1 MTREKKRVRSNSQRM
16 RKKSE
21 RVKTK
26 GQEGEKRESSI
37 GRNWGRIVNVGKQKI
52 EENKKKRKN

>member
-1 MTREKKRVRSNSQRM
+1 MTRKKRVRSNGQRM

-26 GQEGEKRESSI
+26 GQEREKGESSR
-37 GRNWGRIVNVGKQKI
+37 GRNWCRIVNVGKQKI